1 MERPPTSVTPAPWIR
16 DQETIETGFRDPMCH
31 AATIEQTPSGLVLAF
46 FGGPDRRSGGQALW
60 FARRTAAGWAAPRC
74 LVPGAGAEKACWN
87 PVLYQVPRGPLLL
100 FFKEGETCSGWTG
113 KMMRSRD
120 AGATFGAVEA
130 IPPGY
135 WGPIRN
141 RPVMLRD
148 GSLLCGSSTEF
159 GRWEVHFER
168 TTTLGRTWTRTASV
182 ADAWA
187 FQAIQPTL
195 LAWPSGL
202 LQALCRTRASGIVQT
217 FSADDGQT
225 WMPLEPTGLPNPNSS
240 IDAVLLSDGRALLVY
255 NAAKVEKAGYGG
267 PRTPLS
273 VAVSRDGCTWETVGN
288 LESEPG
294 EFSYPCVIQTAD
306 DLVHVA
312 YTTGIGWRGLRHAVI
327 DPAAIPGAR

>member
-1 MERPPTSVTPAPWIR
+1 M
-16 DQETIETGFRDPMCH
+16 
-31 AATIEQTPSGLVLAF
+31 
-46 FGGPDRRSGGQALW
+46 
-60 FARRTAAGWAAPRC
+60 WAAPRC
-74 LVPGAGAEKACWN
+74 LVPGAGAGKACWN

-100 FFKEGETCSGWTG
+100 FFKEGENCSGWTG

-120 AGATFGAVEA
+120 AGETFGAVEA

-182 ADAWA
+182 ADDWA

-202 LQALCRTRASGIVQT
+202 LQALCRTRSSGIVQT

-255 NAAKVEKAGYGG
+255 GTQGDASTNRALLARARLDQQILWYECGDMPDVVADTQLVEPASGAERWRIGNR
-267 PRTPLS
+267 PRH
-273 VAVSRDGCTWETVGN
+273 RH
-288 LESEPG
+288 
-294 EFSYPCVIQTAD
+294 
-306 DLVHVA
+306 LVE
-312 YTTGIGWRGLRHAVI
+312 
-327 DPAAIPGAR
+327 